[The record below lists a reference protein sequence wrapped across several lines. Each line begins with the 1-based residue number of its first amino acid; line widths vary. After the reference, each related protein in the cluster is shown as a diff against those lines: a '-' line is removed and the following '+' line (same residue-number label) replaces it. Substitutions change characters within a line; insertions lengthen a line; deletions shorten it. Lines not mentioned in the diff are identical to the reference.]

1 MVWNEIDWLLVFSQ
15 KNVKVLLSWLKFI
28 YEKVLKMHGPKS
40 KFIMKVVQV
49 SKQEEFSKGGRRF
62 LKLKKMGGDEG
73 TILKHKVKARDKN
86 HLTNKKPILDIMSQD
101 RIPILW
107 IETKQAK
114 ILDLLREPN
123 FKCIKSS
130 QKLGRVTAVYGWIP
144 DYKQRV

>member
-1 MVWNEIDWLLVFSQ
+1 
-15 KNVKVLLSWLKFI
+15 
-28 YEKVLKMHGPKS
+28 MHGPKS

-62 LKLKKMGGDEG
+62 LKLKKMGGEEE

-86 HLTNKKPILDIMSQD
+86 HLTNKKPILDIMSQY

-130 QKLGRVTAVYGWIP
+130 QKLGRVTAVYG
-144 DYKQRV
+144 